1 MYGRLL
7 LIATFCVFL
16 HVALAQPKC
25 KIEYYSAEDGLSHDV
40 ATCVLKDHEGF
51 MWFGSWNGINRFD
64 GHTFVSYK
72 SSAGDMS
79 QLTNDRIDQIVEDQ
93 ANHLWLKAYDKQF
106 YRFDKATEDFY
117 PISKVLNKDSKKKV
131 QFYKIIEASEGFVWV
146 LSEGQGIYC
155 IPQSGD
161 SVNNVVIYS
170 KDAAAGYSLPSNT
183 VIFFY
188 RDREHKIWIGT
199 SQGLSCLEKNGQ
211 GTYRNVP
218 VDKRICMGSKFT
230 AIAEDSAHVYMST
243 AAGQLVIYSKADKT
257 FDNQPLST
265 ASLNGLM
272 RSAKNDVL
280 YATTS
285 TGDLL
290 KFNFTKKTIGVFHYY
305 TGEPFHSMYED
316 KEGNVWIEPDKRGIF
331 RYSESNGLRYISK
344 NDFNAFVSNGSQYA
358 VLEDNN
364 GIVWMNLKGGGFGY
378 FDTAKDSF
386 EYFLDK
392 QNGSHPKFSNIVHNI
407 YYDDFGALWLT
418 PDERGVIKIISQANE
433 FKQQLLVEPGT
444 FKPDNEVR
452 GILYDNKD
460 RLWLGAKSGKL
471 YIRQN
476 EKWVTD
482 LFVNEPA
489 AGFGQVYCMM
499 QDSHNNIWLGTKANG
514 LFKATPVDKEQS
526 KYRLSHFLPN
536 PANPNSIASDEIYSL
551 LEDRKGRIWIG
562 SYENGLSVVV
572 SEGDSVK
579 FLHTG
584 NAFQNYP
591 KDAFRKIRH
600 MAIDG
605 DDNIWIA
612 TTDGLLLL
620 DANDQH
626 SPVYSYTAYRKIPGD
641 KQSLGDNDIQFV
653 YRDSKNKMWVATSG
667 GGLGLAIGA
676 NPMRELKFKNYTPK
690 EGLPNGY
697 VLSCVEDKNRNLW
710 IATEYGLSKLNLETD
725 VIRSYDSYDGLP
737 KVGYS
742 EAACVILPNG
752 HIVFGAI
759 KGYLS
764 FDPAQIGNYRIP
776 AKIALTNLQIN
787 NEDAGPA
794 ANNTVLKENI
804 NYVSSL
810 TLHHNENIISIDYA
824 ILDQQSS
831 DRQEFAFRLLGFDT
845 TWHNNGLQRRT
856 TYTNLP
862 PGHYVFEVKTLN
874 SDLYANTPYR
884 RLSIT
889 ILPPWWKTWWA
900 YLLYIVALGILI
912 WFIRRTA
919 LTMLRLRQK
928 IALEQKLAELKVN
941 FFTNVSHELRTPLTL
956 IINPIE
962 ELARKENLS
971 EQGAAY
977 VNVVRKN
984 ANRMV
989 RFINQLLDLRKI
1001 ENKKTTLHIS
1011 NVEMVAL
1018 VQSICDHFT
1027 EAAKDKKITIDVAA
1041 DPQEFY
1047 AWVDAEKLDVV
1058 IYNLLSNALKFTPD
1072 GKRIEV
1078 KIKKLNDGKNFS
1090 ISVCDQGPGVEQ
1102 NKLDEIFKLF
1112 YASDHS
1118 AGRDVKGIGIG
1129 LALSKELVE
1138 LHGGQITAMNNK
1150 EEGLTVTITLQS
1162 GKDHYKGEEVSFVD
1176 LPVRVSTVERTFE
1189 QPSSS
1194 SLVPENQH
1202 NEQTPLVLLVED
1214 NNELRNFLTGQ
1225 LGEFYRVEVA
1235 ANGKEG
1241 LEKAIALIPDL
1252 IVSDIMMPVMDGIQM
1267 LNEIKNDVNTSHI
1280 PVVLLSAKYSIES
1293 QIEGLQYGADYYI
1306 TKPFNNSFLIAS
1318 IDNLIRQRRRL
1329 FESLVEK
1336 KTVLEL
1342 SPSEPVIIT
1351 SKDETFLKDVIRI
1364 VEDNM
1369 GNYDFN
1375 IDAVAEGMAMS
1386 RTTFYKKF
1394 KSLTNLTPVEFVR
1407 DMRLQRAKQY
1417 LDAGEHTI
1425 SEVAYIVGFNNP
1437 KYFSTCF
1444 REKYNVSPSEYVKA
1458 NLKT

>member
-1 MYGRLL
+1 MLVRLL
-7 LIATFCVFL
+7 LITAFIVSL
-16 HVALAQPKC
+16 HSAWAQPKC

-40 ATCVLKDHEGF
+40 ATCVVKDREGF

-64 GHTFVSYK
+64 GHTFISYK

-93 ANHLWLKAYDKQF
+93 SNHLWLKAYDKEF

-117 PISKVLNKDSKKKV
+117 PVSRILNKNTKKKV
-131 QFYKIIEASEGFVWV
+131 LFYKIIEASEGFVWV
-146 LSEGQGIYC
+146 QSEGQGLYC

-161 SVNNVVIYS
+161 STNNIVVYN
-170 KDAAAGYSLPSNT
+170 KDAAADYSLASNT
-183 VIFFY
+183 IIFFY

-199 SQGLSCLEKNGQ
+199 SEGLSCLEKSGSGIYKNIKL
-211 GTYRNVP
+211 
-218 VDKRICMGSKFT
+218 DKSISSGSRFT
-230 AIAEDSAHVYMST
+230 AIAEDSSHMYMST
-243 AAGQLVIYSKADKT
+243 STGELVTYAKKERKFTQQKIIA
-257 FDNQPLST
+257 
-265 ASLNGLM
+265 ASLNALT
-272 RSAKNDVL
+272 RSRRMDIL
-280 YATTS
+280 YASTS
-285 TGDLL
+285 TGDIL
-290 KFNFTKKTIGVFHYY
+290 KIRLNDGGITKLHYS
-305 TGEPFHSMYED
+305 TGESLHSIYED
-316 KEGNVWIEPDKRGIF
+316 REGTLWIEPDKRGIIRYSDGSGF
-331 RYSESNGLRYISK
+331 RYFSK
-344 NDFNAFVSNGSQYA
+344 NDINTFVSNGSQYA
-358 VLEDNN
+358 IVEDNN
-364 GIVWMNLKGGGFGY
+364 GIVWINLKGGGFGY
-378 FDTAKDSF
+378 YDATKNSF
-386 EYFLDK
+386 EYFLDN

-444 FKPDNEVR
+444 FKPDNEIR
-452 GILYDNKD
+452 GILYDNKE

-471 YIRQN
+471 YVRQN
-476 EKWVTD
+476 DKWVTG
-482 LFVNEPA
+482 LFVNEPT

-514 LFKATPVDKEQS
+514 LFKATPIDKDQS
-526 KYRLSHFLPN
+526 KYRVTHFFPN
-536 PANPNSIASDEIYSL
+536 PANPNSLASDEIYAL
-551 LEDRKGRIWIG
+551 LEDHKGRIWIG
-562 SYENGLSVVV
+562 SYENGLSMIAND
-572 SEGDSVK
+572 GDSVK
-579 FLHTG
+579 FVHTG

-591 KDAFRKIRH
+591 KEAFRKIRH
-600 MAIDG
+600 MALDG
-605 DDNIWIA
+605 ADNIWIA

-626 SPVYSYTAYRKIPGD
+626 SPVYNYTAYRKIPGD

-667 GGLGLAIGA
+667 GGLGLAIGTD
-676 NPMRELKFKNYTPK
+676 PMKELKFKNYTPK

-697 VLSCVEDKNRNLW
+697 VLSCVEDRNRNLW

-742 EAACVILPNG
+742 EAACTILPNG

-764 FDPAQIGNYRIP
+764 FDPARIGTYRIP

-787 NEDAGPA
+787 NEDAGPG
-794 ANNTVLKENI
+794 ANSEVLKENI
-804 NYVSSL
+804 NYVNSL
-810 TLHHNENIISIDYA
+810 TLRYNENIISIDYA

-831 DRQEFAFRLLGFDT
+831 DRQEFGFRLLGFDT

-862 PGHYVFEVKTLN
+862 PGHYVFEVKMLN

-900 YLLYIVALGILI
+900 YLLYAIALAILI

-989 RFINQLLDLRKI
+989 RFINQLLDLRKL

-1011 NVEMVAL
+1011 NVEIVAL

-1027 EAAKDKKITIDVAA
+1027 EAAKDKRITIEVAA
-1041 DPQEFY
+1041 DQHELC

-1078 KIKKLNDGKNFS
+1078 KIKKLHDGKNFS
-1090 ISVCDQGPGVEQ
+1090 IAVCDQGPGVLP

-1138 LHGGQITAMNNK
+1138 LHGGEIAATNNK
-1150 EEGLTVTITLQS
+1150 EEGLTVTITMQS
-1162 GKDHYKGEEVSFVD
+1162 GKEHYKGDHISFVD
-1176 LPVRVSTVERTFE
+1176 LPAKVSSAEKAVE
-1189 QPSSS
+1189 QS
-1194 SLVPENQH
+1194 SLSSLAPKNQH
-1202 NEQTPLVLLVED
+1202 GEQTPLVLLVED

-1241 LEKAIALIPDL
+1241 LEKAIALVPDL
-1252 IVSDIMMPVMDGIQM
+1252 IVSDIMMPMMDGIQM

-1318 IDNLIRQRRRL
+1318 IDNLIRQRRKL

-1342 SPSEPVIIT
+1342 SPQESLVIT
-1351 SKDETFLKDVIRI
+1351 SKDETFLKEVIKI

-1375 IDAVAEGMAMS
+1375 IESVAEGMAMS

-1407 DMRLQRAKQY
+1407 DMRLQKAKQY
-1417 LDAGEHTI
+1417 LDAGENTI

-1444 REKYNVSPSEYVKA
+1444 REKYNVSPSEYVKT
-1458 NLKT
+1458 NLKI